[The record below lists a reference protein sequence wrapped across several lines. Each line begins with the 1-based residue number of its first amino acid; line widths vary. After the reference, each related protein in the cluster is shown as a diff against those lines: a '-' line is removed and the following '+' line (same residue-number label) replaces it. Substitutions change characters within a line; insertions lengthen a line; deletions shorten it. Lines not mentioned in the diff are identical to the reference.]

1 MRDALYGAAY
11 TADIFKWIPMWS
23 NGDPHEPRI
32 ARLFEMTREH
42 TSDSPKSGA
51 GCLAPQG
58 PHVLA
63 MLVQLGDSNQTSW
76 RQTGLQFLADLWGLQ
91 AGVWKTKL

>member
-1 MRDALYGAAY
+1 
-11 TADIFKWIPMWS
+11 
-23 NGDPHEPRI
+23 
-32 ARLFEMTREH
+32 MTREH

-63 MLVQLGDSNQTSW
+63 MLVQLGVSNQTSW

-91 AGVWKTKL
+91 AGVWKSKLKITREAANVISRVRAGAPL